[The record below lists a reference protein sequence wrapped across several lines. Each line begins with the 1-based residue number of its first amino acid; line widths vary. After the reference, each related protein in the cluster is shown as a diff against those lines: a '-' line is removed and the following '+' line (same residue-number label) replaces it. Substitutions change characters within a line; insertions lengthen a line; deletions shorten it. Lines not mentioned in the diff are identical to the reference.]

1 MILDCLKKIPLS
13 KAKVLLCADTTEALS
28 SLEVPTI
35 DDSFDFRIVACKW
48 NTLPDQQSIVDDV
61 LRSLAEISL
70 ALWPSWY
77 NQENLF
83 HASAETSLEDKILNL
98 IEIQHLRATQ
108 QELCLPW
115 VKAAVTLC
123 QAGKPPVVNH
133 FSRVIQL
140 SQLALAIQPENL
152 FLLLC
157 INDPDPQAYR
167 RLGLAQAA
175 TWLAEATG
183 TRVAV
188 LMSEDLADHSE
199 LDSILYGA
207 LQIPQLTRLD
217 EKIPEALE
225 SKLSIWP
232 IRGKP
237 HPFSPGEQKLAE
249 KLADDPELGPFFHFN
264 QSVRTVRDSLY
275 LVDLLW
281 RDGKVVVE
289 VDGYRH
295 HGNSFGFR
303 ADRHR
308 DYELLISGYLV
319 LRLPH
324 DDVINDIEIAVE
336 KIRDVVR
343 FRRNQNEYLK

>member
-1 MILDCLKKIPLS
+1 MVFNCLKKIQPREVR
-13 KAKVLLCADTTEALS
+13 VLLCADATEVLA

-35 DDSFDFRIVACKW
+35 DDSFDFRIVVCKW
-48 NTLPDQQSIVDDV
+48 DLLPDQQRIIDDV
-61 LRSLAEISL
+61 LNSLAEISL

-83 HASAETSLEDKILNL
+83 YASTEQWLEDQILNL
-98 IEIQHLRATQ
+98 FEIQRLRATQ
-108 QELCLPW
+108 QALCLPW
-115 VKAAVTLC
+115 IKAAVALC
-123 QAGKPPVVNH
+123 QVGKPPVVST
-133 FSRVIQL
+133 FSRILQL
-140 SQLALAIQPENL
+140 SQLALTIQPNNL
-152 FLLLC
+152 FLLLS
-157 INDPDPQAYR
+157 IHDPDPSAAR
-167 RLGLAQAA
+167 RLGFAKAT
-175 TWLAEATG
+175 TWLAEVTG
-183 TRVAV
+183 ARVAV
-188 LMSEDLADHSE
+188 LMPAELANHSE

-207 LQIPQLTRLD
+207 LHIPQPTWLN
-217 EKIPEALE
+217 EKIPADLE
-225 SKLSIWP
+225 SKLSVWP

-249 KLADDPELGPFFHFN
+249 KLASDSELGALFYFN

-281 RDGKVVVE
+281 TDGKVVVE

-343 FRRNQNEYLK
+343 FRRSQNKSFE